1 MTLRIAAVSTLLI
14 VTCVSA
20 PALAQTPAQPSKPAA
35 SAGSGLDYHGDYAVG
50 INAFNS
56 ILNRGERTTYSP
68 GWFAGASY
76 RITRIISVVG
86 EIGGDYTKQSGTS
99 YHLYTFSG
107 GARFQS
113 GRKHERARPFAQI
126 LLGTGIDNGNIGQS
140 TPTNHFPVVTPGGGV
155 DVRLSKHAAARVK
168 LDFPLYAT
176 FGDVHK
182 GARLAFGVSV
192 PVGTR

>member
-1 MTLRIAAVSTLLI
+1 M
-14 VTCVSA
+14 
-20 PALAQTPAQPSKPAA
+20 PS
-35 SAGSGLDYHGDYAVG
+35 SVSGLDFRGDYAAG

-56 ILNRGERTTYSP
+56 ILNRGERTTYAP

-76 RITRIISVVG
+76 RITPIISVVG
-86 EIGGDYTKQSGTS
+86 ELGGDYKKESGTS
-99 YHLYTFSG
+99 FYLYTFSG

-113 GRKHERARPFAQI
+113 GRKAARVRPFVQV
-126 LLGTGIDNGNIGQS
+126 LLGTGLDNGNIGQS
-140 TPTNHFPVVTPGGGV
+140 TPTNHFPVVTPGGGA
-155 DVRLSKHAAARVK
+155 DVGLSKNFTARVK

-182 GARLAFGVSV
+182 GLRLALGLSV